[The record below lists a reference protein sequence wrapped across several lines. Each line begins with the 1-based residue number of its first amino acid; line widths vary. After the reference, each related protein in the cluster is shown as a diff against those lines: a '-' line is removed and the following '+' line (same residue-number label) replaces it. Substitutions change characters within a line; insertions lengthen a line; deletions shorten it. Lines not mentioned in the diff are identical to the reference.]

1 MGEERGGE
9 EGEGEMG
16 RGRGWGGGEG
26 EGERE
31 GWGKGEWE
39 RGREGG
45 ARRVSLLLLPFI
57 DSQSPHNLAEMYIYR
72 KNLDHLST

>member
-16 RGRGWGGGEG
+16 RGRDGVE
-26 EGERE
+26 ERE
-31 GWGKGEWE
+31 RERGRGGVKESG

>member
-1 MGEERGGE
+1 
-9 EGEGEMG
+9 MG
-16 RGRGWGGGEG
+16 RGRDGVE
-26 EGERE
+26 ERE
-31 GWGKGEWE
+31 RERGRGGVKESG